1 MADIWGDGIL
11 VPGAGTM
18 VRMSGCVGTWVRFF
32 FFFLWIYIERHAFLP
47 FVEEFYW

>member
-32 FFFLWIYIERHAFLP
+32 FFMKIYREACFSVFR
-47 FVEEFYW
+47 